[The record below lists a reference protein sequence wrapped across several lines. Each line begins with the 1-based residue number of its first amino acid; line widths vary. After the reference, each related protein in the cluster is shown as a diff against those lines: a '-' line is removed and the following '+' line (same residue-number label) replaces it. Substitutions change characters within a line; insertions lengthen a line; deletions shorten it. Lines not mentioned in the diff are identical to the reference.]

1 MPDHP
6 TAMTEKQRK
15 HKAEKS
21 RRDMCEK
28 RNSLA
33 PYPPRPKKKAPVPPT
48 ATWVRKQAP
57 YPRPKKKAPVPPTA
71 PVPPAQPGVKLA
83 LTGEIKA
90 DLLTATRKST

>member
-1 MPDHP
+1 MSQSGLPVQMPDHP

-15 HKAEKS
+15 NKAEKS

-48 ATWVRKQAP
+48 AA
-57 YPRPKKKAPVPPTA
+57 
-71 PVPPAQPGVKLA
+71 VPPAQPGVKLA

-90 DLLTATRKST
+90 DLLTATRKSM

>member
-1 MPDHP
+1 MSQSGLPVQMPDHP

-33 PYPPRPKKKAPVPPT
+33 PYPPRPKKKAPVPPI
-48 ATWVRKQAP
+48 
-57 YPRPKKKAPVPPTA
+57 A
-71 PVPPAQPGVKLA
+71 PVPPAQPGVKLIWGRKQA
-83 LTGEIKA
+83 LAGEIKP
-90 DLLTATRKST
+90 DLLTATRKSM

>member
-1 MPDHP
+1 MSQSGLPVQMPDHP

-48 ATWVRKQAP
+48 A
-57 YPRPKKKAPVPPTA
+57 

-83 LTGEIKA
+83 LAGEIKA